1 MATVTDLS
9 GNQNTETDNN
19 NAVSIPEDSNVNV
32 FEFGNLILAD
42 ILPTILW
49 LINYIS
55 DMGGSLLSATDNSGS
70 SVSDEDKTQSNS
82 VLYDESTYIY
92 DSTEINYD
100 GNIIEGSV
108 VDMSGS

>member
-19 NAVSIPEDSNVNV
+19 NSVAIPEDSNVNV

-49 LINYIS
+49 LINYIA
-55 DMGGSLLSATDNSGS
+55 DLGGSLLSATDGAGS

-82 VLYDESTYIY
+82 ITYDNLYAY
-92 DSTEINYD
+92 DNNSITYD
-100 GNIIEGSV
+100 GIVSQGAV
-108 VDMSGS
+108 VDLSGS